1 MPLELWLAY
10 VATSAVV
17 LAIPGP
23 TILLVLSYSI
33 SHGRSATL
41 PLVAGVA
48 LGDSV
53 AITLSLIGL
62 GTLLATSAMLFTVI
76 KWLGGLY
83 LIYLGIKLLR
93 GASRPAAL
101 DAADI
106 GGSSPRKLFGNA
118 FIVTAL
124 NPKSIVFFI
133 ALLPQFLSAAH
144 PPVPQLWILGITFVV
159 LATIGAA
166 AYALFATSVRRFLAS
181 PRAQKAYAYVG
192 GGLLC
197 SAGVWALGARRVV
210 AEA

>member
-10 VATSAVV
+10 VATSAVL

-33 SHGRSATL
+33 NQGRSATL

-48 LGDSV
+48 LGDTV

-62 GTLLATSAMLFTVI
+62 GTLLATSALWFTVI

-83 LIYLGIKLLR
+83 LIYLGVKLLR
-93 GASRPAAL
+93 AARNPQAMQSAELPA
-101 DAADI
+101 
-106 GGSSPRKLFGNA
+106 SSPARLFGNA

-133 ALLPQFLSAAH
+133 ALLPQFISSAH
-144 PPVPQLWILGITFVV
+144 PAVPQLWILGITFVV
-159 LATIGAA
+159 LATIGATS
-166 AYALFATSVRRFLAS
+166 YALFATSLRRFLAS
-181 PRAQKAYAYVG
+181 ARAQKAYGYFG

-197 SAGVWALGARRVV
+197 AAGIWALSARRVV
-210 AEA
+210 SAS